1 MKLVRFSSC
10 YNELSTQEE
19 IFRNDVE
26 PLIDVVYSGVV
37 CSPLSSLGCAFDA
50 NCSWQTVTI
59 FAYGVTSSG
68 KTHTM
73 QGTRSDPGVIPRVVQ
88 AMFERRE
95 EMTHRADLAVSY
107 MEIYKD
113 DVYDLLVQRENVR
126 RVWQL
131 FHCQSANWN
140 NQAPKL
146 PVRENDAGMVFVAN
160 LSSVPIESAEEFNGI
175 YKCV

>member
-1 MKLVRFSSC
+1 MMSSPS
-10 YNELSTQEE
+10 STSYTAALY
-19 IFRNDVE
+19 VSP
-26 PLIDVVYSGVV
+26 PLHDDPGANYS
-37 CSPLSSLGCAFDA
+37 L
-50 NCSWQTVTI
+50 QTVTI

-95 EMTHRADLAVSY
+95 EMTKRADLAVSY

-126 RVWQL
+126 W
-131 FHCQSANWN
+131 FC
-140 NQAPKL
+140 
-146 PVRENDAGMVFVAN
+146 
-160 LSSVPIESAEEFNGI
+160 
-175 YKCV
+175 